1 MPTVVS
7 VRNLGGTLTTVL
19 RGHRPVAAVRP
30 GAPTATLRRPAG
42 PVAIPGDVAIPVE
55 VAPAV
60 VAPARIG
67 PPAIGRAGRA
77 TARAVS
83 GPHGAVRGAPERTV
97 GTTSLLPTI

>member
-1 MPTVVS
+1 M
-7 VRNLGGTLTTVL
+7 
-19 RGHRPVAAVRP
+19 AAVRP

-42 PVAIPGDVAIPVE
+42 PVAIPRDVAIPVE

-67 PPAIGRAGRA
+67 PSAIDRAGRA
-77 TARAVS
+77 TARPVS
-83 GPHGAVRGAPERTV
+83 GPQGAVSGAPERAV